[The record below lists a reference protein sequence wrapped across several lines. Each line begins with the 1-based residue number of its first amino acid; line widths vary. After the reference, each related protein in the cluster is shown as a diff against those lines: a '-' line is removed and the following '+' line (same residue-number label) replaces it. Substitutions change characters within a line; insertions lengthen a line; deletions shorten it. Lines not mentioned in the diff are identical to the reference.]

1 MESKETLKKDSER
14 ICCIIEGNITLLNT
28 EGNITLL
35 NTAQKQRRVMFKFD
49 DDEPM
54 PLNSISESGEFII
67 KLKEG
72 KVKFEKGGKSFE
84 LYVE

>member
-1 MESKETLKKDSER
+1 MENKVKNNQDGEQL
-14 ICCIIEGNITLLNT
+14 NILAVSSSVSLP
-28 EGNITLL
+28 
-35 NTAQKQRRVMFKFD
+35 KQQIMFKFD

-54 PLNSISESGEFII
+54 HLNSIFEGGEFII

-72 KVKFEKGGKSFE
+72 KIKFENGGKSFE

>member
-1 MESKETLKKDSER
+1 MTKLSK
-14 ICCIIEGNITLLNT
+14 NT
-28 EGNITLL
+28 QVPQCDK
-35 NTAQKQRRVMFKFD
+35 TAVSSSVSLPKQRRVMFKFD

-54 PLNSISESGEFII
+54 QLNSIFEGGEFII

-72 KVKFEKGGKSFE
+72 KINFEKSGKSFE

>member
-1 MESKETLKKDSER
+1 MKKKVENKQDGEQL
-14 ICCIIEGNITLLNT
+14 NILAVSSSVSLPK
-28 EGNITLL
+28 
-35 NTAQKQRRVMFKFD
+35 QKRVMFKFD

-54 PLNSISESGEFII
+54 HLNSIFEGGEFII

-72 KVKFEKGGKSFE
+72 KIKFEKGGKSFE

>member
-1 MESKETLKKDSER
+1 MKNKVENNQDSEQL
-14 ICCIIEGNITLLNT
+14 NILAVSSGVSLP
-28 EGNITLL
+28 
-35 NTAQKQRRVMFKFD
+35 KQRRVMFKFD

-54 PLNSISESGEFII
+54 HLNSIFEGGEFII

-72 KVKFEKGGKSFE
+72 KIKFEKGGKLFE

>member
-1 MESKETLKKDSER
+1 MENKVENNQDNEQL
-14 ICCIIEGNITLLNT
+14 NILAVSSGVSLP
-28 EGNITLL
+28 
-35 NTAQKQRRVMFKFD
+35 KQRRVMFKFD

-54 PLNSISESGEFII
+54 YLNSIFEGGEFII

-72 KVKFEKGGKSFE
+72 KIKFEKGGKSFE

>member
-1 MESKETLKKDSER
+1 MNTDKSLLEAESQPPRQAVVSSSVSFPNQKK
-14 ICCIIEGNITLLNT
+14 
-28 EGNITLL
+28 
-35 NTAQKQRRVMFKFD
+35 VMFKFD

-54 PLNSISESGEFII
+54 HLNSIFEGGEFII

-72 KVKFEKGGKSFE
+72 KIKFEKGGKSFE